1 MKSIIRRQLLGLP
14 VGWPK
19 KVTPSGRQ
27 LKGLTGMIGKASL
40 MKLPVSANELSKL
53 NMEVRGFCG

>member
-1 MKSIIRRQLLGLP
+1 

-19 KVTPSGRQ
+19 KVSPSGRL
-27 LKGLTGMIGKASL
+27 LKGLTGMIGEASL
-40 MKLPVSANELSKL
+40 MKLPVSANELPKL